1 MNPPSRARAQL
12 EQVFRAALAAV
23 DARSAVERAVVAR
36 AAAEPDGELLIC
48 GKALAAGRRVRVLA
62 VGKAAGA
69 MAEAFEL
76 RARDRIEAG
85 LAITKDGHGARLERI
100 GLRFA
105 GHPIPDARSEAAAR
119 EAMALVSSAAPD
131 VATVVLLSGGASSL
145 MACPAPGLSLADLAQ
160 TTDVLLAAG
169 ADIDELNTVRKQ
181 LSAVGGGRLGRLARS
196 ERIEVLAIS
205 DVPGD
210 RLDLIGSGPFVTD
223 SSTRADALAVVS
235 RRGLSA
241 RLPAAVRSH
250 LGAREPAPDSVP
262 AHVRTTLLATNADAV
277 AAAAVAAA
285 GIGMQ
290 PIVLTPSLMGE
301 AARVGARVAGLGSAL
316 VPPAGDPRPLC
327 LIAGGETTVT
337 LRGSGRGGRN
347 QELALAAAI
356 GLQGRSGL
364 DLLAVGTDGGDGPTP
379 AAGAHVD
386 GGTVARGLRAGR
398 EAAPALAEN
407 DSHGF
412 FAAEGGLVVTGP
424 TGTNVMDLLLFRVDP
439 TAL

>member
-1 MNPPSRARAQL
+1 VNAPSRSRAQL
-12 EQVFRAALAAV
+12 EQVFRAALEAV

-36 AAAEPDGELLIC
+36 SASEPDGELLIC
-48 GKALAAGRRVRVLA
+48 GKPLAAGRRVRVLA

-69 MAEAFEL
+69 MAEAFE
-76 RARDRIEAG
+76 RHARDRIEAG

-100 GLRFA
+100 ELRFA
-105 GHPIPDARSEAAAR
+105 GHPVPDARSEAAAR
-119 EAMALVSSAAPD
+119 EAMTLVSSAAPD

-160 TTDVLLAAG
+160 TTAALLAAG

-196 ERIEVLAIS
+196 ERVEVLAIS

-210 RLDLIGSGPFVTD
+210 RLDLIGSGPFAAD
-223 SSTRADALAVVS
+223 PSTRADALAVVS
-235 RRGLSA
+235 RRGLAA
-241 RLPAAVRSH
+241 RLPAAVLAH
-250 LGAREPAPDSVP
+250 LEAGEPAPDRAP
-262 AHVRTTLLATNADAV
+262 ARVRTTLLATNADAV
-277 AAAAVAAA
+277 AAAAAAA
-285 GIGMQ
+285 ADLGMR
-290 PIVLTPSLMGE
+290 PIVLTRSLAGE
-301 AARVGARVAGLGSAL
+301 AACVGARIAALASAL
-316 VPPAGDPRPLC
+316 ASRAGDPLPLC

-337 LRGSGRGGRN
+337 VRGAGRGGRN
-347 QELALAAAI
+347 QELALAAALV
-356 GLQGRSGL
+356 LQGRSGL
-364 DLLAVGTDGGDGPTP
+364 DLLAVGTDGSDGPTP
-379 AAGAHVD
+379 AAGAHAD
-386 GGTVARGLRAGR
+386 GGTVARGRAAGR

-439 TAL
+439 SAR